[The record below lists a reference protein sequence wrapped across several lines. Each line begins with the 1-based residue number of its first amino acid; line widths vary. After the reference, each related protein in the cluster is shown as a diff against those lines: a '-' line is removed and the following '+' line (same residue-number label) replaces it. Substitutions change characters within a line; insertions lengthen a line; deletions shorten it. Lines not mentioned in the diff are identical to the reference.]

1 MFHVKHLKGGER
13 MEYDKKEMIIGIVSF
28 LVGLII
34 CGIVQGPIC

>member
-1 MFHVKHLKGGER
+1 MFHVKHPKVGER

-34 CGIVQGPIC
+34 CGLVQGPIC

>member
-1 MFHVKHLKGGER
+1 MFHVKHLKEGER